1 MEERGEK
8 QTPAVAW
15 QHVCLSLRDARRSR
29 EREREGERITHT
41 LERVRERQTW
51 GERERETEGL
61 REAESERGRERER
74 KKERERGRQREG
86 GRGTE
91 RHREQVVRLYLPLL
105 SEAQHEL

>member
-41 LERVRERQTW
+41 YRGLERDRP
-51 GERERETEGL
+51 GERE
-61 REAESERGRERER
+61 
-74 KKERERGRQREG
+74 KERRRD
-86 GRGTE
+86 
-91 RHREQVVRLYLPLL
+91 
-105 SEAQHEL
+105 